1 MAKNRKKNRRFA
13 EEEQVNDQ
21 VTLDVKV
28 LDEEGNP
35 VEESSMTEEQKEF
48 CAKVARAK
56 YKKFSKSKVKKFSA
70 EDETIEVTLP
80 ENFTDIDPDQVA
92 DEALTE
98 REANDAIENIGE
110 EVSVEMPLND
120 PDQEPTDVAEVID
133 ELKEFTARLKKAK
146 KAMKKFSAEDV
157 EEAAEDLQEA
167 IEDAQEVLEDI
178 DPKDP
183 EEEEVSVT
191 EACEQ
196 FAAALKKAKKMKKFS
211 EEDVDNLEKVLD
223 DAKETLEDIKDTDPA
238 DDPEPEVN
246 FTSTRTRKFNA
257 GRSQKN
263 FTAGSIVDQIIGE
276 NSLASFKQNFFNANK

>member
-80 ENFTDIDPDQVA
+80 DNFTDIDPDQVA
-92 DEALTE
+92 EDALTE
-98 REANDAIENIGE
+98 REANDAIENIGND
-110 EVSVEMPLND
+110 VTVEMPLND
-120 PDQEPTDVAEVID
+120 PEEDPTDVAEVID

-146 KAMKKFSAEDV
+146 KAMKKFNAEEV
-157 EEAAEDLQEA
+157 EEATEDLQEA
-167 IEDAQEVLEDI
+167 IEDAKEVLEDI
-178 DPKDP
+178 AP
-183 EEEEVSVT
+183 EEPAEEEVTVT

-196 FAAALKKAKKMKKFS
+196 FAAALKKAKKLKKFT
-211 EEDVDNLEKVLD
+211 EDDVDKVEEVLE
-223 DAKETLEDIKDTDPA
+223 DAQETLEDLKGTDPVS
-238 DDPEPEVN
+238 DPEPEVN
-246 FTSTRTRKFNA
+246 FTSTRKFNA
-257 GRSQKN
+257 GRQKN
-263 FTAGSIVDQIIGE
+263 FTAGNIVDRIIGE
-276 NSLASFKQNFFNANK
+276 QSLASFKQNFFNANK